1 MLVLPN
7 KILYKENGIEIG
19 GNLKSSKNTIL
30 ISLKD
35 VNKELKIKVKC
46 NINGIVFSQSIHFS
60 LLSELC
66 SNLKCLE
73 KENKRKI
80 IGSICNLSYQ
90 QINQLKSE
98 YPFFCIKKRID
109 NINSFLE
116 SHKLSCENDDQI
128 IYNIFIL
135 QSITYISYIQLLNT
149 SEFSNNLTIKS
160 NYNLKNHYTKNSMEF
175 MKYAIR
181 INYMTCNSLIN
192 NMLYHIIYFINTWK
206 YSFIKGDNLN
216 KKLTQIM
223 EEMLVFTYTGQ
234 EKLLEEQKHNYDV
247 QSNEI
252 KNSMFE
258 LHKYK
263 NDLIFEINK
272 LKSELNDIK
281 NESNLIKKYHKNIYQ
296 DWENTKNEFVDIINE
311 TKLDILNFSNKIKE
325 DLLNYKNEKE
335 ESIESESDSS
345 YCNTFID
352 SDLSG

>member
-1 MLVLPN
+1 MLILPN
-7 KILYKENGIEIG
+7 KILYKEDGIEIG
-19 GNLKSSKNTIL
+19 GNLKLSKNTIM

-35 VNKELKIKVKC
+35 VNKGLKIKVKC
-46 NINGIVFSQSIHFS
+46 NINNIIFSQSIDVS
-60 LLSELC
+60 LLKELC
-66 SNLKCLE
+66 SNLKSLE
-73 KENKRKI
+73 KESERKI
-80 IGSICNLSYQ
+80 IGCICNLSYQ

-116 SHKLSCENDDQI
+116 SHKISCENDDQI
-128 IYNIFIL
+128 IYNIFII
-135 QSITYISYIQLLNT
+135 QSITYITYLQLLNT
-149 SEFSNNLTIKS
+149 SEFTNNLTIKS
-160 NYNLKNHYTKNSMEF
+160 NYNLKNHYTKNSMNF

-181 INYMTCNSLIN
+181 INYMTCNSVIN

-206 YSFIKGDNLN
+206 HSFIKGDNLN

-223 EEMLVFTYTGQ
+223 EEMLIFTYNGQ
-234 EKLLEEQKHNYDV
+234 EKLLEEQKHNHNTH
-247 QSNEI
+247 SNEI
-252 KNSMFE
+252 KTSMLE
-258 LHKYK
+258 LNKYK

-272 LKSELNDIK
+272 LKSELSDIK
-281 NESNLIKKYHKNIYQ
+281 NESNMIKKYHKNIYQ

-325 DLLNYKNEKE
+325 DLLNYKIEKN